1 MRARPSLSVSSLA
14 APGVLLFV
22 AALAARIGAL
32 GLVRFPLSEGSAYY
46 VEVARNLADGR
57 GLVVDSIWSYA
68 TPPLTLPRPAFELWQ
83 PLASFVA
90 AIPMVLLGPTF
101 SSAQLGFAILGALL
115 APLAW
120 LIARDAAKR
129 LGLPEDRGRNVA
141 LGTGLAVAL
150 GGPFVMT
157 AAVPD
162 STLPFAVLAT
172 AACLVLPAA
181 TQGRSPAVVALGVLA
196 GLTYLVRMEA
206 VFLGVA
212 FLFVGWRMQI
222 GWGSLVR
229 RGVAVALIA
238 AAVAVPWW
246 LRNVA
251 VFGTPLP
258 GQIADNLLLTSNA
271 QIFAFSQR
279 PTLDAFLAQGL
290 PVILGN
296 VGAGLWHNVVD
307 VLLVPAAAFS
317 VVGLLAVLA
326 AVAGRRWTGP
336 DSTSAFGALTALGL
350 TTLVVTS
357 VLFPV
362 STLWGTFEHAAGPLL
377 VALAVAAMFALD
389 AFIDHVRNW
398 RAWPRSNAW
407 LVPAVLVALA
417 VPLTTLQI
425 TLAGVQSGA
434 RERQMSAVASV
445 VSDIGLDPNM
455 PLITD
460 HPIWLSAELGQPALA
475 LPDEGPQDV
484 LRLARQFGSRAVVVI
499 DGRGSHRVALRGV
512 ACFVER
518 TESPTPADAPLLA
531 IFSITEG
538 CS

>member
-1 MRARPSLSVSSLA
+1 MRARPSLRLSSLA
-14 APGVLLFV
+14 APGALLFV
-22 AALAARIGAL
+22 AALAARITAL
-32 GLVRFPLSEGSAYY
+32 SLVRFPLTEGSAYY
-46 VEVARNLADGR
+46 VEVARNLAGGR
-57 GLVVDSIWSYA
+57 GLVLDSIWSYA

-90 AIPMVLLGPTF
+90 AVPMVLLGPTF

-129 LGLPEDRGRNVA
+129 LELPADRGRNVA
-141 LGTGLAVAL
+141 LGAGLAVAL
-150 GGPFVMT
+150 SGPFVMA

-162 STLPFAVLAT
+162 SALPFAVFAT

-181 TQGRSPAVVALGVLA
+181 TQGRSRAVVALGVLA
-196 GLTYLVRMEA
+196 GLAYLTRMEA

-222 GWGSLVR
+222 GWGSLFR

-290 PVILGN
+290 PIILGN

-317 VVGLLAVLA
+317 VVGLLAALA
-326 AVAGRRWTGP
+326 VVAGRRWTGP
-336 DSTSAFGALTALGL
+336 RFDFRVRSSDRTRSDDARSDVCSLPRLDVVGNVRARRWTTAG
-350 TTLVVTS
+350 
-357 VLFPV
+357 
-362 STLWGTFEHAAGPLL
+362 GPGGGS
-377 VALAVAAMFALD
+377 D
-389 AFIDHVRNW
+389 VRPGW
-398 RAWPRSNAW
+398 LHRPR
-407 LVPAVLVALA
+407 P
-417 VPLTTLQI
+417 Q
-425 TLAGVQSGA
+425 LAGLAAQQCVAGTGRA
-434 RERQMSAVASV
+434 CRAGSAA
-445 VSDIGLDPNM
+445 D
-455 PLITD
+455 
-460 HPIWLSAELGQPALA
+460 
-475 LPDEGPQDV
+475 
-484 LRLARQFGSRAVVVI
+484 
-499 DGRGSHRVALRGV
+499 
-512 ACFVER
+512 
-518 TESPTPADAPLLA
+518 DAPDH
-531 IFSITEG
+531 SRRSPVRG
-538 CS
+538 P